1 MPDFSMTCPHCNS
14 PIENIP
20 EEKEGQIIICM
31 ECGKTVQA
39 VSSSAPAPAG
49 RVDQD
54 IILGDKVSDSDME
67 GFESFETPEEEE
79 EIVEAE
85 LIRIRV
91 PWRTSK
97 FMGIVCDVLFL
108 VVAIELALC
117 VYLIYQAQVRKSEDL
132 PQKFAAERKTMQA
145 ARKTAMDNLTK
156 TRKSIREQIKA
167 DEKEEAVFH
176 TKLLLAETEKIQ
188 KVKIPFPEKVDPEK
202 KPYLQENPYLFFL
215 TALKNYTL
223 VEEDIRRS
231 AVMELTQHLK
241 NVLEEIKEQRKY
253 DRVAIIEELIEP
265 FQKGGV
271 DLSEVAIAAKAVIQF
286 EKDEKIRL
294 EQEAKDKVRREKERL
309 AEMERKRQEA
319 LEKLANYKD
328 QLVVASSQMY
338 LVEDK
343 FDFTSLR
350 PHAAQNLFAQ
360 VCIENSRNADGSLVP
375 VDVLLKHI
383 AKVSNVTLS
392 RKDAEKLCAERFKTI
407 DQAVESKYPGAEE
420 RAAAQQKAIELFPEI
435 KRGETVTVVYLDGKS
450 KYSYRGAFARAD
462 KNGVIVNGRTFTWK
476 RLDAECRKKLDP
488 TAREQARADYVKSRM
503 AQLEKKQAAERDRLR
518 KIALAELFRSGVVMS
533 GSEVYS
539 TESFIRSIYPMVRE
553 LNDARRELENILTEM
568 YPVIRSAKQPA
579 AKAFVTGLQTEFGLK
594 EHTNTGKALQYYESA
609 VKQKSLEAMLR
620 LGDMYSAPRGT
631 TRGIEQNYNRAIQYY
646 TMAAKMNNEYAKTR
660 IRDLEQAMRPAKKVR
675 DKNKKK

>member
-1 MPDFSMTCPHCNS
+1 MPEFSMTCPHCNS
-14 PIENIP
+14 PILNIP
-20 EEKEGQIIICM
+20 EEKDGQIILCM
-31 ECGKTVQA
+31 ECGKTLQA
-39 VSSSAPAPAG
+39 VSSSAPAEK
-49 RVDQD
+49 RTVDED
-54 IILGDKVSDSDME
+54 ILLGDKVSDSDME
-67 GFESFETPEEEE
+67 GFESFEAPEEEE

-85 LIRIRV
+85 LIRNRI

-108 VVAIELALC
+108 VVAVELAIC
-117 VYLIYQAQVRKSEDL
+117 AYLIYQAQMRKSEGL
-132 PQKFAAERKTMQA
+132 PQKFATERKNMQDA
-145 ARKTAMDNLTK
+145 RKSAMDQLTKARKT
-156 TRKSIREQIKA
+156 IREQIKA
-167 DEKEEAVFH
+167 DEKEESVFH

-188 KVKIPFPEKVDPEK
+188 KIKIAFPEKIDPEK

-215 TALKNYTL
+215 EALKHYTL

-253 DRVAIIEELIEP
+253 DRVAVVEELIEP

-271 DLSEVAIAAKAVIQF
+271 DLSEVTIAAKAVIQF

-294 EQEAKDKVRREKERL
+294 EQEEKDKVRREQERI
-309 AEMERKRQEA
+309 AEQERKRQEA

-328 QLVVASSQMY
+328 QLIVASSQLY
-338 LVEDK
+338 LAEDK
-343 FDFTSLR
+343 FDFTYLR
-350 PHAAQNLFAQ
+350 PHAAQELFAR

-375 VDVLLKHI
+375 VETLLKHI

-392 RKDAEKLCAERFKTI
+392 RKEAEQICAERFKTI
-407 DQAVESKYPGAEE
+407 DQTVESKYPVAAE
-420 RAAAQQKAIELFPEI
+420 RAVAQQKAAELYPEI
-435 KRGETVTVVYLDGKS
+435 RRGESVVVVYLDGKE

-462 KNGVIVNGRTFTWK
+462 QNGVVVNGRTFTWN

-488 TAREQARADYVKSRM
+488 AGREQARADYVKSRL
-503 AQLEKKQAAERDRLR
+503 AQLQKKQENERDRLR
-518 KIALAELFRSGVVMS
+518 KIALEELFRSGVVMS

-539 TESFIRSIYPMVRE
+539 TESFIRSIYPAVRE
-553 LNDARRELENILTEM
+553 LNDARRELENILSEM
-568 YPVIRSAKQPA
+568 YPVFRSAKQSA
-579 AKAFVTGLQTEFGLK
+579 AKNFVAGLQTEFGLK
-594 EHTNTGKALQYYESA
+594 EHTNTGKALQFYETA

-631 TRGIEQNYNRAIQYY
+631 TRGIEQNIRRAIAYY
-646 TMAAKMNNEYAKTR
+646 RMAEKLNNEYAKTR
-660 IRDLEQAMRPAKKVR
+660 IRELEQASRSGKQSR

>member
-1 MPDFSMTCPHCNS
+1 MPEFSMTCPHGNS

-39 VSSSAPAPAG
+39 VSSSAPAQT
-49 RVDQD
+49 RTVDQD

-85 LIRIRV
+85 LIRNRI
-91 PWRTSK
+91 PWRTAK
-97 FMGIVCDVLFL
+97 FMGIVCDILFL
-108 VVAIELALC
+108 VVAVELAIC
-117 VYLIYQAQVRKSEDL
+117 AYLIYQAQMHKSEDL
-132 PQKFAAERKTMQA
+132 PQKFAAERKNMQA
-145 ARKTAMDNLTK
+145 ARKSVMDELTK
-156 TRKSIREQIKA
+156 TRKTIREQIKV
-167 DEKEEAVFH
+167 DEKEESVFH
-176 TKLLLAETEKIQ
+176 TKLLLAEAEKIQ
-188 KVKIPFPEKVDPEK
+188 KIKIQFPEKVDPEK

-215 TALKNYTL
+215 EALKHYTL

-231 AVMELTQHLK
+231 AVLELTQHLK

-253 DRVAIIEELIEP
+253 ERVAVVEELIEP

-294 EQEAKDKVRREKERL
+294 EQEEKDKERREKERL

-328 QLVVASSQMY
+328 QLIVASSQLY
-338 LVEDK
+338 LAEDK
-343 FDFTSLR
+343 FDFTTLR
-350 PHAAQNLFAQ
+350 PHAAQELFAR
-360 VCIENSRNADGSLVP
+360 VCIEKGRNADGSTVP
-375 VDVLLKHI
+375 VEVLLKHI
-383 AKVSNVTLS
+383 AKTSNVTLS
-392 RKDAEKLCAERFKTI
+392 RKEAEQLCADRFKAV
-407 DQAVESKYPGAEE
+407 DQVVEGKYPVAAE
-420 RAAAQQKAIELFPEI
+420 RAAAEKKAVELYPEI
-435 KRGETVTVVYLDGKS
+435 KRGENVIVVYLDGRA
-450 KYSYRGAFARAD
+450 KYSYRGAFVRAD
-462 KNGVIVNGRTFTWK
+462 KDGVIVNGRTFTWN

-488 TAREQARADYVKSRM
+488 AGREQARAAYVKSRLE
-503 AQLEKKQAAERDRLR
+503 QLQRKQDAERDRLR
-518 KIALAELFRSGVVMS
+518 QIALEELFRSGIVMS
-533 GSEVYS
+533 GSEVHS
-539 TESFIRSIYPMVRE
+539 TESFIRSIYSSVRD
-553 LNDARRELENILTEM
+553 LNDARRELEGILVEM
-568 YPVIRSAKQPA
+568 YPVYRSAKQPA

-631 TRGIEQNYNRAIQYY
+631 TRGIEQNYKRAIQYY
-646 TMAAKMNNEYAKTR
+646 TMAEKLNNEYAKTR
-660 IRDLEQAMRPAKKVR
+660 IRELEQAMRPAKNVR